1 MTMATPR
8 IDLSLPVSKFLE
20 EQDDGV
26 HREGTPLP
34 ESIFTRGHHGAGL
47 LKVRGRSDPQT
58 LPRSPE
64 PVTLVPHALVLI
76 ADLPQ
81 RIDAS

>member
-1 MTMATPR
+1 MACAGRERLGPSR
-8 IDLSLPVSKFLE
+8 SLTS
-20 EQDDGV
+20 
-26 HREGTPLP
+26 
-34 ESIFTRGHHGAGL
+34 GHHGAGL
-47 LKVRGRSDPQT
+47 LKIRGRSDPQT
-58 LPRSPE
+58 PPRSPE